1 MSALLEKDIDDLVGL
16 RKHSASFVVYV
27 SFVGPDSVPT
37 LLVERFP
44 V

>member
-1 MSALLEKDIDDLVGL
+1 MSALLEKDIDDLMGL
-16 RKHSASFVVYV
+16 RKRSANFVVCV
-27 SFVGPDSVPT
+27 SFVGPSSVPT